1 MYIQCDYKPVLNNIK
16 PNQFVGVNLKV
27 RHRNEELC
35 LYNVIEQNYSNNY
48 LKFPTCLHD
57 EDMGMKHSERPSHH
71 LQKRSLIF

>member
-35 LYNVIEQNYSNNY
+35 LYNVSDCE
-48 LKFPTCLHD
+48 LHHN
-57 EDMGMKHSERPSHH
+57 ES
-71 LQKRSLIF
+71 